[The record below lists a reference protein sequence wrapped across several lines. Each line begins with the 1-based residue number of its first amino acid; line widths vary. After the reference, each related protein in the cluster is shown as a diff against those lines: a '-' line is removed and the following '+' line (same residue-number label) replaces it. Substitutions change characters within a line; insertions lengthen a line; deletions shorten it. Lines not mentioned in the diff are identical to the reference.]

1 MKNLI
6 HFDNYKLSRV
16 NEGSHEGIHPAVREK
31 LLSYLKENP
40 KATYAEARDH
50 IGDTLKG
57 WKLSEDDFEEA
68 QKIQGLS

>member
-6 HFDNYKLSRV
+6 HFDSFSKI
-16 NEGSHEGIHPAVREK
+16 NEGSAEGIHPAVREK

-57 WKLSEDDFEEA
+57 WNLSEDDFEEA
-68 QKIQGLS
+68 QKLSGIS

>member
-6 HFDNYKLSRV
+6 HFDNFSKI
-16 NEGSHEGIHPAVREK
+16 NEGSSEGIHPAVREK

-50 IGDTLKG
+50 IGETLKG
-57 WKLSEDDFEEA
+57 WNLSEDDFEEA
-68 QKIQGLS
+68 QKISGISK

>member
-6 HFDNYKLSRV
+6 HFDNFYKV
-16 NEGSHEGIHPAVREK
+16 NEGSGEGIHPAVREK
-31 LLSYLKENP
+31 LIAYLKENP

-68 QKIQGLS
+68 QKIKGLS

>member
-6 HFDNYKLSRV
+6 HFDSFSKI
-16 NEGSHEGIHPAVREK
+16 NEGSAEGIHPAVREK

-50 IGDTLKG
+50 IGETLKG
-57 WKLSEDDFEEA
+57 WNLSEDDFEEA
-68 QKIQGLS
+68 QKISGISK